1 MKTIVKKPLITEKA
15 ALMQKANV
23 YAFECD
29 VASSKE
35 EIKSAIEKMF
45 DVKVTKINTSICRGR
60 AKVTKHGPG
69 KIAYWK
75 RALVKLQ
82 EGSKITIFEGM

>member
-1 MKTIVKKPLITEKA
+1 MKSVVRKPLITEKT
-15 ALMQKANV
+15 ALMQKSNIF
-23 YAFECD
+23 AFECE
-29 VASSKE
+29 VSSSKE

-45 DVKVTKINTSICRGR
+45 DVKVVQINTSVCRGR
-60 AKVTKHGPG
+60 AKLTKFGPG
-69 KIAYWK
+69 KVPYWK